1 VIGTMKMNPEV
12 STVICEELSPM
23 LTGTIQ
29 YGETRQA
36 KVQQKCTKVVLS
48 SFTVL
53 KTFLSSKVF
62 RL

>member
-1 VIGTMKMNPEV
+1 MKMNPEV